1 MGASELRSRH
11 ARRTHGGV
19 RCLGGWG
26 TSPPPGASASRRL
39 QRDLLRLACGGY
51 KPTGVMPNSLP
62 RAYLVAGTL
71 EPFFRD
77 NATRWA
83 TALRDAG
90 AEVVMTERVGSHG
103 DGFWQEELPLMVEW
117 AFGR

>member
-1 MGASELRSRH
+1 LGFGIQTSTARS
-11 ARRTHGGV
+11 
-19 RCLGGWG
+19 
-26 TSPPPGASASRRL
+26 SA
-39 QRDLLRLACGGY
+39 
-51 KPTGVMPNSLP
+51 P
-62 RAYLVAGTL
+62 RPAGTL

-103 DGFWQEELPLMVEW
+103 DAFWQEELPLMVAW
-117 AFGR
+117 AFER